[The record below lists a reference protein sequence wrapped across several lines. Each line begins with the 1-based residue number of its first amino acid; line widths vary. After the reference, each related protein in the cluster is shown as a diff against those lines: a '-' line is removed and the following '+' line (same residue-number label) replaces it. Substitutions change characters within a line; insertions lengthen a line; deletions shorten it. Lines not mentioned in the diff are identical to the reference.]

1 MPERARHIGEKRT
14 MSGDAAYARGQK
26 VIHAPD
32 DQALLDRFAGPLNDE
47 RREMPAR
54 IVADPKSVE
63 RDLARLV
70 LSVIELLR
78 KLLERQAVRRVEN
91 GSLSEEE
98 IERLGETLL
107 KLEARMGEL
116 KAAFGLG
123 DQELTLDLGPLR
135 DLVSECE

>member
-1 MPERARHIGEKRT
+1 M
-14 MSGDAAYARGQK
+14 MGDATQARGQK

-32 DQALLDRFAGPLNDE
+32 DQALLDRFAGQITGVA
-47 RREMPAR
+47 RESPQR

-70 LSVIELLR
+70 LSVVELLR

-91 GSLSEEE
+91 GTLSEEE

-123 DQELTLDLGPLR
+123 DQELTLDLRPLR

>member
-1 MPERARHIGEKRT
+1 MRP
-14 MSGDAAYARGQK
+14 DATFGTDQK

-32 DQALLDRFAGPLNDE
+32 DQTLLDRFAGTLIDG
-47 RREMPAR
+47 RRETPER
-54 IVADPKSVE
+54 IVIDPKKVE

-78 KLLERQAVRRVEN
+78 KLLEQQAVRRVEN
-91 GSLSEEE
+91 GTLSEEE

-107 KLEARMGEL
+107 KLEVRMGEL

>member
-1 MPERARHIGEKRT
+1 MP
-14 MSGDAAYARGQK
+14 GDAPYARAQK
-26 VIHAPD
+26 IIHAPD
-32 DQALLDRFAGPLNDE
+32 DQALLDRFAGPLNGD
-47 RREMPAR
+47 RRETPAR

-91 GSLSEEE
+91 GTLSEDE

-107 KLEARMGEL
+107 RLEARMGEL

>member
-1 MPERARHIGEKRT
+1 

>member
-1 MPERARHIGEKRT
+1 M
-14 MSGDAAYARGQK
+14 
-26 VIHAPD
+26 
-32 DQALLDRFAGPLNDE
+32 
-47 RREMPAR
+47 
-54 IVADPKSVE
+54 
-63 RDLARLV
+63 
-70 LSVIELLR
+70 LSVVELLR

-91 GSLSEEE
+91 GTLSEEE

>member
-1 MPERARHIGEKRT
+1 MRGEAARF
-14 MSGDAAYARGQK
+14 RGQK

-32 DQALLDRFAGPLNDE
+32 DQALLDRFAGPRDDD
-47 RREMPAR
+47 RREMPAH

-78 KLLERQAVRRVEN
+78 KLLEQQAVRRVEN
-91 GSLSEEE
+91 GTLSEEE

-116 KAAFGLG
+116 KAVFGLG
-123 DQELTLDLGPLR
+123 DQELTLDLRSLR
-135 DLVSECE
+135 DLASECE

>member
-1 MPERARHIGEKRT
+1 MP
-14 MSGDAAYARGQK
+14 GDAACARAQK
-26 VIHAPD
+26 IIHAPD
-32 DQALLDRFAGPLNDE
+32 DQVLLDKLAGSLIGGD
-47 RREMPAR
+47 RRQTAAR

-91 GSLSEEE
+91 GGLSEDE

-123 DQELTLDLGPLR
+123 DQDLTLDLGPLR
-135 DLVSECE
+135 DLILESE

>member
-1 MPERARHIGEKRT
+1 MPASARQIGVTRV
-14 MSGDAAYARGQK
+14 MQGDAAYPRGQK

-32 DQALLDRFAGPLNDE
+32 DQALLDRFAGPLNDD
-47 RREMPAR
+47 RRESPAR
-54 IVADPKSVE
+54 IIADPKSVE

-91 GSLSEEE
+91 GTLSEEE

-107 KLEARMGEL
+107 KLESRMGEL